1 MSPNETT
8 SELSE
13 LLQTSL
19 FTIGSTETTVARAL
33 VVAAIILTTLW
44 AAHIVRRL
52 MVRHFERHGMHR
64 DLEVRSFSRLIAIL
78 VLLIGFE
85 VSLHTLGIHLTTIF
99 AAGGLFALAAGF
111 AVKNIFENFL
121 SGIILH
127 IEQTI
132 RPGDVIIV
140 DDRWVKVSRMG
151 TRITTG
157 LTLDGEEVLIPNS
170 VVAQSVVKNL
180 TRHDRLGRIT
190 CTVGVAYSSD
200 MRLVRKTLE
209 AIVAE
214 FEWRSEERDSTVY
227 MSEFGSSSVDFAVH
241 VWIDD
246 VRHGRR
252 RRSDLHEAVWWGLKD
267 AGIEIAFPQLDV
279 HFDRDSGRP

>member
-1 MSPNETT
+1 MA
-8 SELSE
+8 
-13 LLQTSL
+13 
-19 FTIGSTETTVARAL
+19 TITGVMTQVEPTKSST
-33 VVAAIILTTLW
+33 AAAPT
-44 AAHIVRRL
+44 AKA
-52 MVRHFERHGMHR
+52 
-64 DLEVRSFSRLIAIL
+64 FSRLIAIL

-140 DDRWVKVSRMG
+140 DDRWVQVTRKSV
-151 TRITTG
+151 RITTG
-157 LTLDGEEVLIPNS
+157 LTIDGEEVLIPNS
-170 VVAQSVVKNL
+170 IIAQSVVKNL

-200 MRLVRKTLE
+200 MKLVRKTLE
-209 AIVAE
+209 ATVAE

-246 VRHGRR
+246 VRHGRQ